1 MELTKKRP
9 LGHSEQFVAE
19 SMHDS
24 QLGEQ
29 ADEKNRKSK
38 VFFEIISNKNVYLS
52 KRTMNPCINSVK
64 NTNNLGL

>member
-29 ADEKNRKSK
+29 TNEEKKQKS
-38 VFFEIISNKNVYLS
+38 
-52 KRTMNPCINSVK
+52 
-64 NTNNLGL
+64 